1 MTKHTY
7 PCLIDAKSNAGYP
20 LSGRIITIGS
30 SASCQINLADKGQP
44 EIAAHLMFQAGRY
57 KLSTLSPDAKILV
70 NGKPLTGDAVLNHGD
85 ELGIGKFRFVYRERE
100 GDVAPATSKPEKAPF
115 AELVS
120 AVVSLLQN
128 REHDVAPD
136 LMASMARLL
145 KCDAARLVG
154 EDGETSERKTVAR
167 YPLDTGLERFS
178 NRAIDFAKNA
188 SQTVLVNDTDWKD
201 SVDPQSSLER
211 NLIASVL
218 CAPLASGGRVLGYLY
233 LDRLHDSGPFT
244 EEDRLFCDSLLPLF
258 SELLVNSEQRQR
270 QVETIARLQ
279 ASTFGTSGGMIYE
292 SAVMAKIVALA
303 AKLAATD
310 SPILIFGET
319 GTGKELMARFIHER
333 SPRKSKPFQAI
344 NCGAIPENLIES
356 ELFGHEKGS
365 FTGATQRKIGLFE
378 AATGGTVFLDEV
390 GELPFALQV
399 KLLRVLQDSEIVRV
413 GGTENIK
420 TDVRIVAASNKKL
433 EDEVA
438 KNLFRQDLFYRLNVL
453 TVGLPPLRERGQD
466 TVLLSEY
473 FVKKYCQQF
482 GLPVKTM
489 LSSAQ
494 NALISHNWPG
504 NIRELENVVQKAIL
518 LSNDNR
524 IAKEHIQITTSSLL
538 KNAGGL
544 SSPVTLKEARS
555 AAEKEIITQT
565 LVRTKGNVS
574 MASKLLDIDRKWL
587 MKMMEELGVN
597 ADDYRS

>member
-1 MTKHTY
+1 MTNRTC
-7 PCLIDAKSNAGYP
+7 PCLVDAKSNAVHA

-30 SASCQINLADKGQP
+30 SVSCQIVLADKGRP

-57 KLSTLSPDAKILV
+57 RLSPLSSDVKLLV
-70 NGKPLTGDAVLNHGD
+70 NGKAVLSDYLLNDGD
-85 ELGIGKFRFVYRERE
+85 QVSIGKAQFTYKDSSVFATIEKSAMSAVPIS
-100 GDVAPATSKPEKAPF
+100 DLVA
-115 AELVS
+115 
-120 AVVSLLQN
+120 AVVSLLRN
-128 REHDVAPD
+128 KEEDVTSD
-136 LMASMARLL
+136 LVVSVSRLVG
-145 KCDAARLVG
+145 CDAARLVVEDAQTG
-154 EDGETSERKTVAR
+154 ERRTIAR
-167 YPLDTGLERFS
+167 FPVESGLDRFS
-178 NRAIDFAKNA
+178 NRAIDFARNA

-201 SVDPQSSLER
+201 KVDPKSSLER

-218 CAPLASGGRVLGYLY
+218 CAPLSDSGRVLGYLY
-233 LDRLHDSGPFT
+233 LDRLQNSSPFT
-244 EEDRLFCDSLLPLF
+244 EEDRKFCDSLLPLF
-258 SELLVNSEQRQR
+258 SELLVNSEQKRRQA
-270 QVETIARLQ
+270 ETIARLQ
-279 ASTFGTSGGMIYE
+279 ASTFETSGGMIYE
-292 SAVMAKIVALA
+292 SAVMAKVVALA

-310 SPILIFGET
+310 SPILVFGET

-333 SPRKSKPFQAI
+333 SPRKSKPFKAI

-438 KNLFRQDLFYRLNVL
+438 RNRFRQDLFYRLNVL

-473 FVKKYCQQF
+473 FVKKYCLQF
-482 GLPVKTM
+482 GLPAKTF

-494 NALISHNWPG
+494 NALIAHNWPG

-518 LSNDNR
+518 LSNDSR

-538 KNAGGL
+538 KSAGGL
-544 SSPVTLKEARS
+544 SSPVTIKEARG

-587 MKMMEELGVN
+587 MKMMEELGIN

>member
-1 MTKHTY
+1 MTDRTY
-7 PCLIDAKSNAGYP
+7 PCLIDIRTNVAHP

-30 SASCQINLADKGQP
+30 SASCQIVLKDKGQP
-44 EIAAHLMFQAGRY
+44 DIAAHMMFQVGHY
-57 KLSTLSPDAKILV
+57 KLSSLSSDVKILV
-70 NGKPLTGDAVLNHGD
+70 NGKPVSSDYLLKDGD
-85 ELGIGKFRFVYRERE
+85 EVNIGKAQFTYRESSANT
-100 GDVAPATSKPEKAPF
+100 GTMAPAMSSMPISD
-115 AELVS
+115 LVS
-120 AVVSLLQN
+120 AVVSLLRN
-128 REHDVAPD
+128 KEEDVTSD
-136 LMASMARLL
+136 LVVSVSRLIG
-145 KCDAARLVG
+145 CDAARLVI
-154 EDGETSERKTVAR
+154 EDAEKGERKTIAR
-167 YPLDTGLERFS
+167 YPVESGLDRFS

-201 SVDPQSSLER
+201 TVDPKSSLER

-218 CAPLASGGRVLGYLY
+218 CAPLTDAGRVLGYLY
-233 LDRLHDSGPFT
+233 LDRLQNGRPFT
-244 EEDRLFCDSLLPLF
+244 EEDRKFCDSLLPLF
-258 SELLVNSEQRQR
+258 SELLANSEHRRRQA
-270 QVETIARLQ
+270 ETIARLQ
-279 ASTFGTSGGMIYE
+279 ASTFETSGGMIYE
-292 SAVMAKIVALA
+292 SAVMAKTVALA

-310 SPILIFGET
+310 SPILIYGET
-319 GTGKELMARFIHER
+319 GTGKELMARFIHGR
-333 SPRKSKPFQAI
+333 SPRSSKPFKAI

-390 GELPFALQV
+390 AELPLGLQV

-420 TDVRIVAASNKKL
+420 TDVRIVAATNKKL
-433 EDEVA
+433 EDETA
-438 KNLFRQDLFYRLNVL
+438 AGRFRQDLFFRLNVL
-453 TVGLPPLRERGQD
+453 TIGLAPLRERGQD

-482 GLPVKTM
+482 GLPVKTF

-494 NALISHNWPG
+494 NALIAHHWPG

-524 IAKEHIQITTSSLL
+524 IAKEHIQITSSSLL
-538 KNAGGL
+538 KNASGL
-544 SSPVTLKEARS
+544 SSPVTLKDARS

-587 MKMMEELGVN
+587 MKLMEELGVN
-597 ADDYRS
+597 ADDYRG